1 MCTHRRLAIA
11 CVALAALAAPGGAF
25 RPAPSVA
32 RLARAQP
39 RAAPLMAV
47 SNVKTIETT
56 VKAFNAN
63 YKRPII
69 PVWRSPLSDMLQVTH
84 LSLVDGRFKWDN
96 LASFGLVAA
105 FDFILA
111 AYPMDE
117 EKAKIRDASIK
128 ALDLDLAEVL
138 AEHAA
143 IKTWLEGKTA
153 DEMIA
158 AIADGSAPIS
168 KKDDSYMQSRS
179 SNMAVVLMAE
189 SGGAELSDATAE
201 KWAAAMGL
209 RSEKLVKNDM
219 NLYKSNKDKMEQGM
233 QMMKALEI
241 REKKRMADNLEEKAK
256 AAQAAAEKAA
266 EKAKEADSA

>member
-1 MCTHRRLAIA
+1 
-11 CVALAALAAPGGAF
+11 
-25 RPAPSVA
+25 VA

-111 AYPMDE
+111 AYPMAE
-117 EKAKIRDASIK
+117 EQAKIRDASIE

-143 IKTWLEGKTA
+143 IKTWLEGKTG

-168 KKDDSYMQSRS
+168 KKDDSYMQSRA

-219 NLYKSNKDKMEQGM
+219 NLYKQNKDKMEQGM